1 MELSWTLLRRCA
13 GVAVLSIVLPTA
25 IWPSVAD
32 TLKSRGDI
40 KIRLERECSLTKDH
54 LSRLAEGE
62 IVIVPVRSGDK
73 KEVLLCGIVRLDR
86 GTIPSIDE
94 LRKSLSQEANTSIQT
109 GGGFGTPAT
118 RFDLRMLKLESA
130 DLDSLRKCKPG
141 KCSIL
146 VSDDLLRTLA
156 SRSDWQDED
165 LQDLYMEDLTE
176 FVSSYR
182 SRGVDAMKS
191 FASLSVG
198 TSLYEQ
204 NKSLITHVPTLAAL
218 DPAITKYLTEYPR
231 VALNG
236 AETRV
241 GWSKVN
247 FGLKPIVTITSATF
261 YSTADGFPVVITHQ
275 IYSSR
280 YMNGSVAVAAV
291 VSEEDGSLDLIFAD
305 ITRSDALG
313 GLFSGIMKDVVTSEG
328 ERRARKLLDSV
339 RSQLDSPKQV
349 PAIAAPESSAQDTF
363 WVWSRPVSVVLIT
376 AGVIIVAVMLLTFR
390 KFRDRGRVS

>member
-1 MELSWTLLRRCA
+1 M
-13 GVAVLSIVLPTA
+13 AVLSIVLPMT

-32 TLKSRGDI
+32 TFKPHGNF
-40 KIRLERECSLTKDH
+40 KIELERECSLTKDH
-54 LSRLAEGE
+54 FTRLAEGE
-62 IVIVPVRSGDK
+62 IVLVPLRSGDK
-73 KEVLLCGIVRLDR
+73 KEVSICGVARLAR

-94 LRKSLSQEANTSIQT
+94 LRKSLSQEANTSILT
-109 GGGFGTPAT
+109 RGVFGTPAT
-118 RFDLRMLKLESA
+118 RSDLRMLKIESV

-146 VSDDLLRTLA
+146 VSDDLLQALA

-204 NKSLITHVPTLAAL
+204 NRSLITNVPTLAAL
-218 DPAITKYLTEYPR
+218 DPAITKYLTEFPR

-247 FGLKPIVTITSATF
+247 FGLKPIVTITSTTF

-291 VSEEDGSLDLIFAD
+291 VLVEDGSLDLIFAD

-313 GLFSGIMKDVVTSEG
+313 GLFSGIMRDVVTTEG

-339 RSQLDSPKQV
+339 RSQLDSPKHV
-349 PAIAAPESSAQDTF
+349 PATAAPESSAQNTF
-363 WVWSRPVSVVLIT
+363 WVWFKPVSAILIT
-376 AGVIIVAVMLLTFR
+376 AGVISILAVFLRSFR
-390 KFRDRGRVS
+390 KFRHRGRVS